1 MWIIFPPQLSR
12 THMRICLLCMGK
24 RLCFSGKE
32 KVTGEVTHSAEK
44 AFQQVYWA
52 SSEVSTLKLQVP
64 VKYCIFPS
72 VRQLHKQCP
81 NKSVI
86 LGPALHHVQLQLVT
100 TSYLFGRQGEGAHVG
115 TWSASWYGSSRCPAP
130 RSGWWR
136 RQNHCP
142 LWTGSCWL
150 KCAC

>member
-1 MWIIFPPQLSR
+1 MCGLFLHPSYPEHICGYVYYACARDFASMAKRKSQGKLHTLQSLL
-12 THMRICLLCMGK
+12 CLL
-24 RLCFSGKE
+24 R
-32 KVTGEVTHSAEK
+32 GEHIET
-44 AFQQVYWA
+44 A
-52 SSEVSTLKLQVP
+52 SLVP
-64 VKYCIFPS
+64 VKYHIFPS
-72 VRQLHKQCP
+72 VWQLREQCP

-86 LGPALHHVQLQLVT
+86 LGPALHDVQLQLVT

-130 RSGWWR
+130 RWGWWR